1 MQQFYSRPLSSGQE
15 FEYDNVPERV
25 DVRLAEK
32 GQERSTG
39 YLSAHNFSAD
49 MLTASS
55 GGAQTDAYANFH
67 GYNEVRT
74 DQLHRVSDGLPM
86 IAPAPTLT
94 EALQATMNAQARMV
108 VIPGS
113 SAARRTRRLQQTNA
127 LPGRSMKLRLRHGI
141 VISAVL
147 AMVIFTLLSLSPLDT
162 GQGRLPLVGG
172 INNWVR
178 AQQLDWTIKSHVDQ
192 AMKNAP
198 VNQGSNSAGMQNQTV
213 SLPANLTTNQ
223 YVQLA
228 QQDALDAGISPT
240 LFVRQIQQESGFN
253 PNAQSPVGAVGIAQ
267 FIPSTAASLGIDP
280 YNPTQALRGA
290 AFLMA
295 GYANQ
300 YGGDYA
306 KALAAYNA
314 GSGNLQ
320 NAVNSCGANWLSCLP
335 AETQNYVRIIMG

>member
-15 FEYDNVPERV
+15 FEYDNVPEEM
-25 DVRLAEK
+25 DVRLAEM

-55 GGAQTDAYANFH
+55 GGAQTDAYTNFH
-67 GYNEVRT
+67 GYNEVKT
-74 DQLHRVSDGLPM
+74 DQLHRVSNGLPM

-113 SAARRTRRLQQTNA
+113 SARRTKRLQQTNA
-127 LPGRSMKLRLRHGI
+127 LPGRRMKSRLRHGI
-141 VISAVL
+141 VISAIL
-147 AMVIFTLLSLSPLDT
+147 AMIIFTLASLSPLDN
-162 GQGRLPLVGG
+162 GQSPLPLVGG

-178 AQQLDWTIKSHVDQ
+178 AQQLDWAIKSHVDQ
-192 AMKNAP
+192 AMQNSP
-198 VNQGSNSAGMQNQTV
+198 VNQGSNSAGMQNQNV
-213 SLPANLTTNQ
+213 SLPANLTMNQ

-228 QQDALDAGISPT
+228 EQDATDAGISPT

-253 PNAQSPVGAVGIAQ
+253 PNAGSPAGAVGIAQ

-280 YNPTQALRGA
+280 YNPAQALRGA

-314 GSGNLQ
+314 GTGNLQ

-335 AETQNYVRIIMG
+335 LETQNYVRIIMG